1 MGSIVMDRIA
11 ELESQLEQTQRD
23 LSATRIHE
31 KAIRLDE
38 RQKTADAINRA
49 MDNGAKGCA
58 YGVPD
63 DNNWLAPY
71 WILGREKAVQA
82 KQLNRAAE
90 HRKELANDFDATL
103 EELRPAMELILANR
117 EYFGAKIGER
127 LVPVLTDFFLKA
139 YAQAP
144 ADEKTEPKN
153 FGGHELVHFV
163 RGVQAI
169 APNGTHVG
177 VATTEDGS
185 GYAIRLTSHKGL
197 ETEYTTELAIKAG
210 TLEVVLE
217 LIVHLTGL
225 RLPHF
230 GRPLV
235 INHG

>member
-23 LSATRIHE
+23 LSAARIHE

-38 RQKTADAINRA
+38 RQKAADAINRA
-49 MDNGAKGCA
+49 MENGAKGYCA
-58 YGVPD
+58 PD

-71 WILGREKAVQA
+71 WVLGRENTVRA
-82 KQLNRAAE
+82 KQLARAAE
-90 HRKELANDFDATL
+90 HREQLANDYDATL

-117 EYFGAKIGER
+117 EHFGANIGER

-139 YAQAP
+139 YVQAP
-144 ADEKTEPKN
+144 ADEKAEPQN
-153 FGGHELVHFV
+153 FGGHELVQFV

-177 VATTEDGS
+177 VATTEDES
-185 GYAIRLTSHKGL
+185 GYAIRLTSHKGPD
-197 ETEYTTELAIKAG
+197 TEYTTELAIKAG